1 MCCPPRIISEFAQV
15 THAKR
20 LFLKTTSEEPALLMP
35 YWYPRAKQPAKCKS
49 SYPSELHQMT
59 ENTQLCTT
67 WGGGRVR
74 HKDEHTISSCFT
86 NRFSARDFIQDRAA
100 WKGKLRQQPAKPTSV
115 FHHVPFS
122 HWPISPLLKD
132 NRTNNWPPPQP
143 HPAFGPVCRS
153 LSEST
158 HPPVQESRATN
169 HFCFERQLPIVWLY
183 CTARVSGITAMMDPN
198 QSAPFCHSFCSSFV
212 QLQGHTAQHEEM
224 MALVLV

>member
-1 MCCPPRIISEFAQV
+1 
-15 THAKR
+15 
-20 LFLKTTSEEPALLMP
+20 
-35 YWYPRAKQPAKCKS
+35 
-49 SYPSELHQMT
+49 MT

-67 WGGGRVR
+67 WGGGRVG
-74 HKDEHTISSCFT
+74 HKDEQTISSCFT
-86 NRFSARDFIQDRAA
+86 NRFSARLHSRSRSL
-100 WKGKLRQQPAKPTSV
+100 KGKLRQQPAKPTSV

-158 HPPVQESRATN
+158 HPPAQESRATN

-183 CTARVSGITAMMDPN
+183 CTARVSGITAMLKSDGS
-198 QSAPFCHSFCSSFV
+198 QSVSAFLPLLLFFICPVARTHC
-212 QLQGHTAQHEEM
+212 TAWGDDGTGLGLISLWEWPRRYSHAWSRIQRPKCFFLKIKLLLKM
-224 MALVLV
+224 T